1 MKAAGFLD
9 ESLLTLPGDVGERTL
24 SEATVAVLLSAVE
37 PEVNYA
43 GFAFY
48 EEDSSAEA
56 SLLRMLPNFY
66 ELFFIVGDLA
76 VDAAI

>member
-1 MKAAGFLD
+1 MKAAGFLE
-9 ESLLTLPGDVGERTL
+9 ESLLTLPGDAGERTR
-24 SEATVAVLLSAVE
+24 SDATVAVLLSAVE
-37 PEVNYA
+37 PEVNCA
-43 GFAFY
+43 AFTFCVD
-48 EEDSSAEA
+48 ESSAEA